1 MKKLVFSTLYIFR
14 LSVDNLFGL
23 VRSTIDLAVAVKTE
37 LGDLAIATLNQL
49 IADNKKYQQVVR
61 KPRKSELTE
70 KLLLAD
76 EDRNDR
82 FAEIKR
88 TVTLHLKGRDA
99 KKKTVAQSLEYFFK
113 PYWDVATKPLNT
125 ETTLFNEMFEKYH
138 ASTDLQEAAVIDGI
152 DTMLTE
158 LEVANEAYDVMYKQ
172 RMGEGAELP
181 DESASEQKS
190 TVCNSY
196 SEFCNAIEQAANFTP
211 NESILTLF
219 KKMDEHRKKYHV
231 LTPNVK
237 DKVEEEP
244 VKESELAKDRIK

>member
-23 VRSTIDLAVAVKTE
+23 VKSTINLAVAIKSNMAE
-37 LGDLAIATLNQL
+37 LTNAALNQL
-49 IADNKKYQQVVR
+49 IADNEKYQQVVK

-76 EDRNDR
+76 KDRNDR
-82 FAEIKR
+82 FGEIKR
-88 TVTLHLKGRDA
+88 TVSLHLKGRNA
-99 KKKTVAQSLEYFFK
+99 EKKAVAQSLEYFFK

-125 ETTLFNEMFEKYH
+125 ETSLLAEMFGKYD
-138 ASTDLQEAAVIDGI
+138 ASADLQKAAINNGI
-152 DTMLTE
+152 DIMLAE
-158 LEVANEAYDVMYKQ
+158 LEGVNLAYDVMYKQ

-181 DESASEQKS
+181 EESASEQKS

-196 SEFCNAIEQAANFTP
+196 TEFCNAIEQAANFTP

-219 KKMDEHRKKYHV
+219 KKMDELRKKYHA
-231 LTPNVK
+231 LTPNGK
-237 DKVEEEP
+237 DKGDDG
-244 VKESELAKDRIK
+244 SGKDHE

>member
-23 VRSTIDLAVAVKTE
+23 VKSTINLAVAIKSNMAE
-37 LGDLAIATLNQL
+37 LTNAALNQL
-49 IADNKKYQQVVR
+49 IADNEKYQQVVK

-76 EDRNDR
+76 KDRNDR
-82 FAEIKR
+82 FGEIKR
-88 TVTLHLKGRDA
+88 TVSLHLKGRNA
-99 KKKTVAQSLEYFFK
+99 EKKAVAQSLEYFFK

-125 ETTLFNEMFEKYH
+125 ETSLLAEMFGKYD
-138 ASTDLQEAAVIDGI
+138 ASADLQKAAINNGI
-152 DTMLTE
+152 DIMLAE
-158 LEVANEAYDVMYKQ
+158 LEGVNLAYDVMYKQ

-181 DESASEQKS
+181 EESASEQKS

-196 SEFCNAIEQAANFTP
+196 TEFCNAIEQAANFTP

-219 KKMDEHRKKYHV
+219 KKMDELRKKYHA
-231 LTPNVK
+231 LTPNGK
-237 DKVEEEP
+237 DKGDDG
-244 VKESELAKDRIK
+244 AGKDHE

>member
-23 VRSTIDLAVAVKTE
+23 VKSTINLAVAIKSDMAE
-37 LGDLAIATLNQL
+37 LTNAALNQL
-49 IADNKKYQQVVR
+49 IADNEKYQQVVK

-76 EDRNDR
+76 KDRNDR

-88 TVTLHLKGRDA
+88 TVTLHLKGRNA
-99 KKKTVAQSLEYFFK
+99 EKKAVAQSLEYFFK

-125 ETTLFNEMFEKYH
+125 ETSLLAEMFGKYD
-138 ASTDLQEAAVIDGI
+138 ASADLQKAAINNGI
-152 DTMLTE
+152 EIMLAE
-158 LEVANEAYDVMYKQ
+158 LKGVNLAYDVMYKQ

-181 DESASEQKS
+181 EESASEQKS

-196 SEFCNAIEQAANFTP
+196 TEFCNAIEQAANFTP

-219 KKMDEHRKKYHV
+219 KKMDELRKKYHA
-231 LTPNVK
+231 LTPNGK
-237 DKVEEEP
+237 DKGDDG
-244 VKESELAKDRIK
+244 SGKDHE